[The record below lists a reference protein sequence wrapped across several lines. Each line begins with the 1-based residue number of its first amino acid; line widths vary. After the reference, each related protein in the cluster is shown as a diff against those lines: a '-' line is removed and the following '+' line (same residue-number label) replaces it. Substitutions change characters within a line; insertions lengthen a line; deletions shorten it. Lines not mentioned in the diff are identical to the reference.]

1 MMLRSR
7 GVNAV
12 ILTVAA
18 AFTCSCGQTG
28 CDTDKA
34 RSIVR
39 QDLKK
44 ITGEPNAYVLTFTE
58 QGANWIIDAQR
69 PDAGTGGQSIFAVHK
84 TTCKIVDARRY
95 Q

>member
-1 MMLRSR
+1 MMLRNR
-7 GVNAV
+7 AVNAA

-28 CDTDKA
+28 CNTDKA
-34 RSIVR
+34 RSAVK

-44 ITGEPNAYVLTFTE
+44 MTGEPNAYVLTFTE
-58 QGANWIIDAQR
+58 QGANWIINAQR
-69 PDAGTGGQSIFAVHK
+69 PDAGTGGQSIFAVDK
-84 TTCKIVDARRY
+84 TTCKIVDVRRY